1 MFRGK
6 VGGSVFRGNVG
17 GSLKVNVRFTQQ
29 RNGRGNVGVSV
40 EFNAQEIRGESATN
54 FHSTALLTFTQ
65 QDDEFHAKRLEQRFN
80 EAEEEEEPEEVV
92 NLGDSQVGGSL
103 DDYVPPEDAYV
114 HNLLTSRCKRERAR
128 EKREKA
134 RERE

>member
-1 MFRGK
+1 M
-6 VGGSVFRGNVG
+6 FRGNVG

-40 EFNAQEIRGESATN
+40 NFNAQEMRGESATN
-54 FHSTALLTFTQ
+54 FHSTAL